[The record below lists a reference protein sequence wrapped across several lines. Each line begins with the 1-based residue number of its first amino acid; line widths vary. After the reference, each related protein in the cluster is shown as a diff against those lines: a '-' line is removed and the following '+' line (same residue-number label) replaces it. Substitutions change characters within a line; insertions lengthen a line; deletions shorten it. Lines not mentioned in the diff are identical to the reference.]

1 MGNTVTPE
9 IVRATAAMIGL
20 EVKDDEIESV
30 MERLQLLLDAT
41 DQFSHLVDNTADL
54 DVRFNPAW
62 EVEQA

>member
-1 MGNTVTPE
+1 VGSKVTPE

-20 EVKDDEIESV
+20 EVKDDEVESV

-41 DQFSHLVDNTADL
+41 DQFGHLVDNTAEL

>member
-1 MGNTVTPE
+1 MGNMVTPE
-9 IVRATAAMIGL
+9 IVRAAAAMIEL
-20 EVKDDEIESV
+20 EVKADEVESV

-41 DQFSHLVDNTADL
+41 DQFGHLVDTTAEL